1 MSDISDTPPLDPI
14 QPISLHDEMENSF
27 LEYAMS
33 VIMSRALP
41 DVRDGLKPV
50 HRRIIWD
57 MEDQGFR
64 PDRAHVKCARVT
76 GDTMAKFHPHGDS
89 AIYDAL
95 VRMAQPFS
103 LRHPLIDF
111 HGNYGSP
118 DFGPAAARYC
128 VTGDTRVR
136 LADGSSVRIDQ
147 LVDAPLDTDVDLD
160 VDVLDKDGKTV
171 HASKG
176 FNSGLHPTK
185 RITTASGFSV
195 RGSHNHLVLCL
206 VPIAGVPMF
215 QWLQLDEI
223 TEGTVVCIARN
234 AWVDIVPTARE
245 SLLGTLLGAWVSEG
259 WVSETRAGFNNTDK
273 DFFDDV
279 LFAYDQVVGGP
290 RYVASRQTRVDRK
303 EIHEVDI
310 QQLDALGDSP
320 LAELIGTR
328 SADKFV
334 PDAVWSGGWG
344 VKRAFLSACFEGDGG
359 PRVAPDGFT
368 IHYTT
373 YSERL
378 GRELQELLAE
388 FGVIATRKQYTRS
401 SGAVEHRLII
411 SGLRNVRAFADRIGF
426 LRTKQAKL
434 RELITHAPVR
444 PHRLSSDHVPYVADF
459 VRSELPFD
467 TRGSGRKWLTR
478 HNIDRVERWETER
491 LRIIDHIKDPEILS
505 TILPIMDSGYRFEQ
519 ITSVVDEEPAP
530 VYSIRVDSD
539 DHSFLAGAFV
549 NHNTE
554 CRLNPLAMQLLADI
568 DEDTVDMVPNYD
580 GSTEE
585 PIVLPARFPNLL
597 VNGSQG
603 IAVGMATNIPPHN
616 LGEVVDAVV
625 HLIDHPEATPDD
637 LMEFV
642 KGPDFPTGASILGR
656 AGIIDA
662 YRTGRGSVKMR
673 ATVAIEEGRNGRM
686 EIVVS
691 ELPYQTSCSSIA
703 SRIQELV
710 DAGDLQ
716 GIADVNDASSGGQTN
731 LIITLKRDANANVV
745 KNNLFKLTQLQST
758 FSINMVALV
767 DGVPRQINLRD
778 ALVAYLAHQREV
790 ITRRSEFRLDKAKR
804 REHILEGRIKALDVI
819 DAIIALIRASDDV
832 AAARAGLM
840 AAPYEFTEIQAND
853 ILDMQLRQLTRL
865 SRIDLETELDEV
877 RANIVDLQEILD
889 SPERLNAVIREEISE
904 IREQFATPRVCEL
917 TYDDGEMSIEDLVD
931 DKELVIVMT
940 QAQYVKAVT
949 ADSFKTQGRG
959 GRGVSGGKMKM
970 DDIVRHVIFTTAHAH
985 LLFFS
990 NRGKVYRLRALD
1002 IPERERTAKGM
1013 PIVNLLPLQA
1023 DEHIQAIIDTRD
1035 FAGERYL
1042 FFATKNGTVKKT
1054 AFDAYDSSRRDGLI
1068 AINLRDDDELVR
1080 VIETSGS
1087 DHIFMVS
1094 RNGMTI
1100 RFDENDVRPMGR
1112 SAGGVRG
1119 MKLKNA
1125 DDRVVSVDVARDDAA
1140 ILIMTEAGYGKRT
1153 QLDKFNVQGRGGQ
1166 GVRGIKLTGRKGAVV
1181 AAFMVGLDD
1190 EIVAVS
1196 NHGVTI
1202 RMEVRGISS
1211 QGRDATGVKVM
1222 NIDDGDAVGSAA
1234 PILAADD
1241 N

>member
-1 MSDISDTPPLDPI
+1 MTDTNDTPPIDPI
-14 QPISLHDEMENSF
+14 QPISLSDEMETSF

-76 GDTMAKFHPHGDS
+76 GDTMARFHPHGDS

-103 LRHPLIDF
+103 LRHPLNDF

-118 DFGPAAARYC
+118 DFGPAAARY
-128 VTGDTRVR
+128 
-136 LADGSSVRIDQ
+136 
-147 LVDAPLDTDVDLD
+147 
-160 VDVLDKDGKTV
+160 
-171 HASKG
+171 
-176 FNSGLHPTK
+176 
-185 RITTASGFSV
+185 
-195 RGSHNHLVLCL
+195 
-206 VPIAGVPMF
+206 
-215 QWLQLDEI
+215 
-223 TEGTVVCIARN
+223 
-234 AWVDIVPTARE
+234 
-245 SLLGTLLGAWVSEG
+245 
-259 WVSETRAGFNNTDK
+259 
-273 DFFDDV
+273 
-279 LFAYDQVVGGP
+279 
-290 RYVASRQTRVDRK
+290 
-303 EIHEVDI
+303 
-310 QQLDALGDSP
+310 
-320 LAELIGTR
+320 
-328 SADKFV
+328 
-334 PDAVWSGGWG
+334 
-344 VKRAFLSACFEGDGG
+344 
-359 PRVAPDGFT
+359 
-368 IHYTT
+368 
-373 YSERL
+373 
-378 GRELQELLAE
+378 
-388 FGVIATRKQYTRS
+388 
-401 SGAVEHRLII
+401 
-411 SGLRNVRAFADRIGF
+411 
-426 LRTKQAKL
+426 
-434 RELITHAPVR
+434 
-444 PHRLSSDHVPYVADF
+444 
-459 VRSELPFD
+459 
-467 TRGSGRKWLTR
+467 
-478 HNIDRVERWETER
+478 
-491 LRIIDHIKDPEILS
+491 
-505 TILPIMDSGYRFEQ
+505 
-519 ITSVVDEEPAP
+519 
-530 VYSIRVDSD
+530 
-539 DHSFLAGAFV
+539 
-549 NHNTE
+549 TE

-580 GSTEE
+580 GSTEQ
-585 PIVLPARFPNLL
+585 PVVLPSRFPNLL

-616 LGEVVDAVV
+616 LGEVIDAVV
-625 HLIDHPEATPDD
+625 HLLDHPDATTDD
-637 LMEFV
+637 LMQFV
-642 KGPDFPTGASILGR
+642 QGPDFPTGASILGK

-673 ATVAIEEGRNGRM
+673 ATVSIEEAKNGRM

-691 ELPYQTSCSSIA
+691 ELPYQTSCSAIA
-703 SRIQELV
+703 SRIQDLV
-710 DAGDLQ
+710 DSGDLD
-716 GIADVNDASSGGQTN
+716 GIADVNDASSGGETN

-767 DGVPRQINLRD
+767 DGVPRQVNLRD
-778 ALVAYLAHQREV
+778 ALVAYVAHQRDV
-790 ITRRSEFRLDKAKR
+790 ITRRTQFRLDKARR

-832 AAARAGLM
+832 AAAREGLM

-865 SRIDLETELDEV
+865 SRIDLETELDET

-889 SPERLNAVIREEISE
+889 NPERLNTVIRDEITE
-904 IREQFATPRVCEL
+904 IKDTFATPRVCEL

-959 GRGVSGGKMKM
+959 GRGVSGGKMKA

-990 NRGKVYRLRALD
+990 NRGKVYRLRALE

-1013 PIVNLLPLQA
+1013 PIVNLLPLQP
-1023 DEHIQAIIDTRD
+1023 DEYIQAIIDTRD
-1035 FAGERYL
+1035 FAGERFL

-1087 DHIFMVS
+1087 DDIFMVS

-1100 RFDENDVRPMGR
+1100 RFDENDVRAMGR
-1112 SAGGVRG
+1112 TAGGVRG

-1125 DDRVVSVDVARDDAA
+1125 DDRVVSVDVARDDTA

-1153 QLDKFNVQGRGGQ
+1153 QLDKFNTQGRGGQ
-1166 GVRGIKLTGRKGAVV
+1166 GVRGIKLTGKKGAVV

-1196 NHGVTI
+1196 NNGVTI

-1211 QGRDATGVKVM
+1211 QGRDATGVRVM
-1222 NIDDGDAVGSAA
+1222 NIDDGDAVGSVA
-1234 PILAADD
+1234 PILAVDD
-1241 N
+1241 D